1 MKKGNLDLSIN
12 STLGGDLSMKMPTMP
27 LTTKNLK
34 GHSRLSSSLEGLTNT
49 SSMFTDRY
57 NFEAERLDWNVHP
70 LNEKHKKMYG
80 ACSKYKKD
88 NAQLHFDYLASNY
101 EGMYLRMGY
110 PDPKYVATYVA
121 KFAEK
126 NKQDPAKVKVLD
138 MACGTG
144 LVGKYLAD

>member
-1 MKKGNLDLSIN
+1 
-12 STLGGDLSMKMPTMP
+12 MP

-49 SSMFTDRY
+49 SSVFTDRY
-57 NFEAERLDWNVHP
+57 DIQADRLDWTVPH
-70 LNEKHKKMYG
+70 LTDKHKKMYDS
-80 ACSKYKKD
+80 CNKYHKSNTVK
-88 NAQLHFDYLASNY
+88 HFDFLASNY

-110 PDPKYVATYVA
+110 PDPKYVANYVA
-121 KFAEK
+121 KFNTK
-126 NKQDPAKVKVLD
+126 NNWNPKDVKVLD

>member
-1 MKKGNLDLSIN
+1 MRARLDLDIQDAN
-12 STLGGDLSMKMPTMP
+12 LNGDMKMKMPTMP

-34 GHSRLSSSLEGLTNT
+34 GHSRMSSSLEGLTNT
-49 SSMFTDRY
+49 SSMITDRY
-57 NFEAERLDWNVHP
+57 NIEAERLDWTVP
-70 LNEKHKKMYG
+70 QLTDKHKKMYD
-80 ACSKYKKD
+80 ACNKYRKE
-88 NAQLHFDYLASNY
+88 NTQLHYDYLASNL

-110 PDPKYVATYVA
+110 PDPKYIANYCA

-144 LVGKYLAD
+144 LVGKYLSD